1 MKKKFTVKDYI
12 LMGLLISLGMVLQF
26 VDNLINFTGVPGGKL
41 GLANIV
47 SLANIFI
54 FGGANALVISVIRA
68 FLGSLVFSSIASVPY
83 AVSGAFFSTVIMIFI
98 KKYYYP
104 KVSEIGISICG
115 AVIHNYAQLIVAV
128 IVFQN
133 LRIFSYASVLT
144 LVSLIAGFFT
154 GVQVKYLNKRIFA
167 KD

>member
-1 MKKKFTVKDYI
+1 MQ
-12 LMGLLISLGMVLQF
+12 LA
-26 VDNLINFTGVPGGKL
+26 DNLINFTGVPGGKL

-54 FGGANALVISVIRA
+54 FGGANALVISTLRA
-68 FLGSLVFSSIASVPY
+68 FLGALLFSGVSALPY
-83 AVSGAFFSTVIMIFI
+83 AVAGAFFSTAVMILMKRCF
-98 KKYYYP
+98 YP

-115 AVIHNYAQLIVAV
+115 AAVHNYTQLAVAA

-133 LRIFSYASVLT
+133 IRIFSYASVLT
-144 LVSLIAGFFT
+144 VVSVFAGFLT
-154 GVQVKYLNKRIFA
+154 GMQVKFLNKRLKILTD